1 LTWRAVTHQGLMRQ
15 HNEDSLCVEV
25 DNKIGHA
32 SRFLFVVA
40 DGLGGHGGGDV
51 ASRLALNSVRNEFLG
66 WNGSPADRLLDR
78 ALRNAN
84 GEVFG
89 EAQSHP
95 EYSKMQTTMTAV
107 IVEQGSLTVGHVG
120 DCRLYRAREGHVE
133 ILTKDHSMANELL
146 RLHMISPEQAETH
159 PGRHQ
164 LVRSVGGEPFLRTDI
179 VRENVISGD
188 MYLLCSD
195 GLWGQVT
202 PDDIKSAMGENN
214 ADLVCERLVRKAL
227 KTGAPDN
234 ISAISFRVTATDK
247 KAAAPLSLRGLLH
260 RR

>member
-1 LTWRAVTHQGLMRQ
+1 
-15 HNEDSLCVEV
+15 
-25 DNKIGHA
+25 
-32 SRFLFVVA
+32 
-40 DGLGGHGGGDV
+40 
-51 ASRLALNSVRNEFLG
+51 
-66 WNGSPADRLLDR
+66 
-78 ALRNAN
+78 
-84 GEVFG
+84 
-89 EAQSHP
+89 
-95 EYSKMQTTMTAV
+95 
-107 IVEQGSLTVGHVG
+107 
-120 DCRLYRAREGHVE
+120 
-133 ILTKDHSMANELL
+133 MANELL

-195 GLWGQVT
+195 GLWGQVSL
-202 PDDIKSAMGENN
+202 DDIKSAMGENN
-214 ADLVCERLVRKAL
+214 ADLACERLVRKAL